1 MELFKLPEQDVGTK
15 VTVLLKNLFDL
26 NVVDQTDK
34 YAPHFL
40 RLKLNKLEIW
50 TSFDEPIAFAGRNGS
65 AILQGKDIGHNRDMH
80 SFKAGTILR
89 TSEKYNGNIKSM
101 RSQQKFHKLL
111 TDEIKKEIIHTSSE
125 VMSSTLGAG

>member
-1 MELFKLPEQDVGTK
+1 MELFKLPEQNVGTK
-15 VTVLLKNLFDL
+15 ATVMLKRLFDL

-40 RLKLNKLEIW
+40 RLQLNRLEVW
-50 TSFDEPIAFAGRNGS
+50 FSFDEPIAFAGRNGS
-65 AILQGKDIGHNRDMH
+65 AVLQGKDIGHNRDMH

-89 TSEKYNGNIKSM
+89 TGDYHHIKSM

-111 TDEIKKEIIHTSSE
+111 ADEIKKEIIHTSSE
-125 VMSSTLGAG
+125 VMSSTLGVE